1 MAGPFRRHKAEH
13 KTSKISDAQAEEVA
27 ASAAAEADKKGLTGK
42 RRDAYI
48 YGAKRKAA
56 WVPRRER

>member
-1 MAGPFRRHKAEH
+1 MSPFRKHKQ
-13 KTSKISDAQAEEVA
+13 SKISDAQAEEVMR
-27 ASAAAEADKKGLTGK
+27 SAAAEADKKGLTGK

-48 YGAKRKAA
+48 YGAKRRAG

>member
-1 MAGPFRRHKAEH
+1 MPSPFRRH
-13 KTSKISDAQAEEVA
+13 KTSKISDAQAEEVGR
-27 ASAAAEADKKGLTGK
+27 SAAAAADKKGLTGK

-48 YGAKRKAA
+48 YGAKRRAG